1 LRGRNVFPPPLVGG
15 VRGGGE
21 LIPSYSRRYFV
32 NYKRKGVYPL
42 SKKILIIEDE
52 DEFFFFYTTMFEG
65 TDYIVNRALDGK
77 QAFEKIKE
85 DKPDLIILDLLLD
98 EMTGD
103 AFLKQMKSDQSYTS
117 IPIIVASSFSPR
129 SYKTIFEID
138 PALVFLEKPFT
149 QERLLASIK
158 ARLG

>member
-1 LRGRNVFPPPLVGG
+1 M
-15 VRGGGE
+15 
-21 LIPSYSRRYFV
+21 
-32 NYKRKGVYPL
+32 

-52 DEFFFFYTTMFEG
+52 DEFFFFYTLMLEG
-65 TDYIVNRALDGK
+65 TDYSVNRALDGK

>member
-1 LRGRNVFPPPLVGG
+1 
-15 VRGGGE
+15 
-21 LIPSYSRRYFV
+21 
-32 NYKRKGVYPL
+32 L

-52 DEFFFFYTTMFEG
+52 DEFFFFYTMMFEG

-85 DKPDLIILDLLLD
+85 DKPDLLILDLLLD

-103 AFLKQMKSDQSYTS
+103 TFLKQLKSDPSYAS
-117 IPIIVASSFSPR
+117 IPIIIASSFSPR

-138 PALVFLEKPFT
+138 PALIFLEKPFT

-158 ARLG
+158 ARLGA